1 MVLATTMTM
10 TAETKFRE
18 EEAGRLVELALAGLT
33 REYPNKPGHMMA
45 GPEEVKSP
53 KALFPVFYGHF
64 DWHSSVHGHWTL
76 VRLLRIYPEAEWA
89 ARVRSGLDGKLTSEG
104 LQAEAGYLAKHKSF
118 ERMYGWAWA
127 LRLGMELRS
136 LDSEEG
142 KRWARHFAPVE
153 KAIVANAKEHLPKL
167 DWPIR
172 CGFHPESSFALGQML
187 DWSRATGEEA
197 FEELLLAKA
206 RAFYAGDRN
215 YPAAYEPS
223 GHDFFSMGLNEADLM
238 RRVLPAEEYGAWL
251 TGFLPELAS
260 GKAGN
265 LLSPVKVR
273 DLTDGHLVHLVG
285 LNLNRA
291 WTMRGV
297 ASALAESDS
306 RKKVLL
312 ESASLHERAGM
323 KDVWSGSYEGEHW
336 LGSFATY
343 LKTDVGVAP

>member
-1 MVLATTMTM
+1 MTRCLSGLMALATTMTM
-10 TAETKFRE
+10 TAETKFSE

-89 ARVRSGLDGKLTSEG
+89 GQVTEALDGKLTAEG
-104 LQAEAGYLAKHKSF
+104 LQAEAAYLEKHKSF

-142 KRWARHFAPVE
+142 MRWARHFAPVE

-187 DWSRATGEEA
+187 DWSRATGQEA
-197 FEELLLAKA
+197 FEQ
-206 RAFYAGDRN
+206 
-215 YPAAYEPS
+215 
-223 GHDFFSMGLNEADLM
+223 
-238 RRVLPAEEYGAWL
+238 VL
-251 TGFLPELAS
+251 LAS

-273 DLTDGHLVHLVG
+273 DLLRRRWGRLPSACRAGHGIEWLG
-285 LNLNRA
+285 IKN
-291 WTMRGV
+291 
-297 ASALAESDS
+297 SAL
-306 RKKVLL
+306 R
-312 ESASLHERAGM
+312 
-323 KDVWSGSYEGEHW
+323 WQ
-336 LGSFATY
+336 
-343 LKTDVGVAP
+343 